1 MRDIGLSIIDM
12 VKMKE
17 LEMSKITIKTK
28 VTVKTEWYLS
38 RSKGSARNCL
48 IDEEKSKFVIDLMRK
63 NALVNA

>member
-38 RSKGSARNCL
+38 RRKGSRRNCL
-48 IDEEKSKFVIDLMRK
+48 IDEEKSKFIIDLMRK